1 MQSGPQRF
9 HRVRRASSFRCARRR
24 VASSRSGTNRCG
36 NPVETSW
43 GGRSGC
49 KSATTRPPPAATPSR
64 SSISGPKVGGSWC
77 IVANPRSRSTSTR
90 NSPAATT
97 WVSGE
102 LTRPSATITKAVPS
116 VGWPANGS
124 SAPRY
129 RDGARAVAPLA
140 VAVLGFG
147 ISFGLLARSAGM
159 GWLAPI
165 VMSATTFAGSA
176 QFAAVSIL
184 GAGGT
189 VAAVAAA
196 VLLNLRYG
204 PIGVSVAPWLDGPAW
219 WRFLR
224 AQLVV
229 DESWAL
235 AAEGEGRFDPGIL
248 VGAGLL
254 LYVSWV
260 AGTAIGVLGG
270 QALGDPKT
278 LGLDAAFPALFLA
291 LLLLQLRNRRTIV
304 AAILGG
310 AIALA
315 LTPVAPAGVP
325 IIAASAACLI
335 GLARK

>member
-1 MQSGPQRF
+1 MEG
-9 HRVRRASSFRCARRR
+9 
-24 VASSRSGTNRCG
+24 
-36 NPVETSW
+36 
-43 GGRSGC
+43 
-49 KSATTRPPPAATPSR
+49 
-64 SSISGPKVGGSWC
+64 
-77 IVANPRSRSTSTR
+77 
-90 NSPAATT
+90 SPA
-97 WVSGE
+97 
-102 LTRPSATITKAVPS
+102 R
-116 VGWPANGS
+116 
-124 SAPRY
+124 RY

-176 QFAAVSIL
+176 QFAAVSIV

-189 VAAVAAA
+189 VAAAVAAA
-196 VLLNLRYG
+196 VLLNARYG
-204 PIGVSVAPWLDGPAW
+204 PIGVSVAPWLEGPAW

-235 AAEGEGRFDPGIL
+235 AAEGEGRFDPRIL

-254 LYVSWV
+254 LYASWV
-260 AGTAIGVLGG
+260 GGTAIGALGG
-270 QALGDPKT
+270 QAIGDPKT

-291 LLLLQLRNRRTIV
+291 LLLPQLRNRRAIV
-304 AAILGG
+304 AAVLGG

-335 GLARK
+335 GVGRR